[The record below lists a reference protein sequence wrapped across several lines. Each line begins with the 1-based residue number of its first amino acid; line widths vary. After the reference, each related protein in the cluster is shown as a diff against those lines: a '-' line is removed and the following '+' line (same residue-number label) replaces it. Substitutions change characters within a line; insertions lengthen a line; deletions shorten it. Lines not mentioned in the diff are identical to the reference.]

1 MATVQLRHFDY
12 VLPVGNLAAG
22 TTKNAVP
29 LQMDNDAD
37 FILRG
42 RAVHYQSNTPGLAG
56 QSALTN
62 YFDRITGPDS
72 GDYLSQALLRFSNEC
87 PTFGQY
93 GNPLPVR
100 QPIIY
105 PRGGQITVDVQNQ
118 GNVDFTNLMLYFRGQ
133 KIYPPGVVA
142 CNTYPADCSPFP
154 FTYPG
159 RSSITNAFGGLQEV
173 PCVTLGQ
180 NQQILLNKLN
190 IKNDADF
197 VIRQLTIGSLN
208 LDNPL
213 SQYYQCFIQLRDS
226 NQKGYSNLPVHV
238 DVCFGAFGSVT
249 SNTAPGTTV
258 GPYHPGLLTPEI
270 YLPANGWLYYDLYR
284 QDNYING
291 AGGLAPVNLYLSFGG
306 SKIFH
311 RSGM

>member
-12 VLPVGNLAAG
+12 VLQLGTLPAGESILAA
-22 TTKNAVP
+22 P
-29 LQMDNDAD
+29 LQLDLDAD

-42 RAVHYQSNTPGLAG
+42 RAVHYQSFTPGLAG
-56 QSALTN
+56 QAALTN

-72 GDYLSQALLRFSNEC
+72 GEYLSQALLRFANEC

-118 GNVDFTNLMLYFRGQ
+118 GDTDLTNLMLYFRGQ
-133 KIYPPGVVA
+133 KIYRPGQLD
-142 CNTYPADCSPFP
+142 CYTYPDKCSTLPFI
-154 FTYPG
+154 YPG
-159 RSSITNAFGGLQEV
+159 YSYSMNSAGSQFRNNF
-173 PCVTLGQ
+173 VTLAQ
-180 NQQILLNKLN
+180 DQQILLNKLD
-190 IKNDADF
+190 IANDADF
-197 VIRQLTIGSLN
+197 VLRQLTIGSMN

-226 NQKGYSNLPVHV
+226 NEKAYSNLPVHV

-249 SNTAPGTTV
+249 SQSAPGTST

-270 YLPANGWLYYDLYR
+270 YIPANGWLYYDLYR
-284 QDNYING
+284 QDNYILG
-291 AGGLAPVNLYLSFGG
+291 AGGLAPVNLYLAFGG
-306 SKIFH
+306 SKVFH
-311 RSGM
+311 R